1 MELAREP
8 ELHYNEELDALGYNL
23 WTSVEKTMEMG
34 GVVYFLT
41 VLNKYASS
49 LGKPALSLDLSST

>member
-1 MELAREP
+1 
-8 ELHYNEELDALGYNL
+8 
-23 WTSVEKTMEMG
+23 MEMG